1 MHATAASTGAS
12 ALLSKLGAC
21 AAGAAANV
29 TSIADARAEGP
40 SFAQQLGRHS
50 AVGATVFDLLN
61 EALAAGP
68 IADTDAAAVPADAEH
83 AADTV
88 VTTEPA
94 ALQSFIAQLLPVT
107 TPTAHGAAALSGA
120 GAGAESPDAATQAAP
135 ARPVG
140 VVRGDLAAPVQ
151 PGASTTLAQTP
162 ISGTTQAHRTPAVP
176 AQERWLA
183 RTESPAGPGVPG
195 ATRSEP
201 GEPRA
206 EARGNARAGERTAG
220 RGTAQRHGMARN
232 STDSATHSEAA
243 TPRSN
248 LANEPAR
255 ADETDVRHAPSAT
268 ALPDGVAVPI
278 DAVPGSAA
286 APAPSDAAAS
296 AAMAPPR
303 EAERGAATASAAPAG
318 PRSRLA
324 RFDHVPARDPAG
336 STNMT
341 APAPEAQTGAG
352 PTTASGEDRGQRNS
366 STTQDR
372 TEPIAPREAALER
385 GAALSHS
392 AQALVALTEPQGALR
407 LPNRVSTPAVPND
420 VPGLSAAA
428 AASPNAPQISHLP
441 PVHIELAVPVTAPQF
456 RDAFAL
462 QLSLLARDGVQHAQV
477 HLNPAELGPI
487 SVQIAL
493 DGQQAQI
500 HFGCDSAQTRQ
511 LVETG
516 LPTLAAALRDAGFT
530 LSGGGVSQHA
540 PEQRQGSN
548 PGAAERAAG
557 LALEP
562 DAGADAP
569 VLHSI
574 RVITGRLDTYA

>member
-1 MHATAASTGAS
+1 MHATVASPGAS
-12 ALLSKLGAC
+12 ALLPKLGAC

-61 EALAAGP
+61 EALTAGP

-88 VTTEPA
+88 VTAEPA
-94 ALQSFIAQLLPVT
+94 ALQTFIAQLLPAT

-120 GAGAESPDAATQAAP
+120 GAGAESRSEATQAAP

-162 ISGTTQAHRTPAVP
+162 ISGTTQAQRT
-176 AQERWLA
+176 
-183 RTESPAGPGVPG
+183 PAGPGVPD

-206 EARGNARAGERTAG
+206 EARGNARARERTAG
-220 RGTAQRHGMARN
+220 HGTAQRHGMARN
-232 STDSATHSEAA
+232 STDGATRSEAA

-268 ALPDGVAVPI
+268 ALPTGVAVPI
-278 DAVPGSAA
+278 DAAPGSAA

-318 PRSRLA
+318 PHSRLA

-352 PTTASGEDRGQRNS
+352 PTTASGEGRGQRNF
-366 STTQDR
+366 STTPDR

-392 AQALVALTEPQGALR
+392 AQALVALAEPPSAPR
-407 LPNRVSTPAVPND
+407 LPNRVSTPSAPND
-420 VPGLSAAA
+420 VLGLSAAA
-428 AASPNAPQISHLP
+428 AASANAPQISHVP

-516 LPTLAAALRDAGFT
+516 LPTLAAHLRDAGFT

-548 PGAAERAAG
+548 PGAAERAAA

-569 VLHSI
+569 VLRSI
-574 RVITGRLDTYA
+574 RVVTGRLDTYA

>member
-1 MHATAASTGAS
+1 MHATAASPGAS
-12 ALLSKLGAC
+12 ALLPKLGAC
-21 AAGAAANV
+21 AAGAAGAAANV

-61 EALAAGP
+61 EALTAGP

-88 VTTEPA
+88 VTAEPA
-94 ALQSFIAQLLPVT
+94 ALQTFIAQLLPAT

-120 GAGAESPDAATQAAP
+120 GAGAESRSEATQAAP

-162 ISGTTQAHRTPAVP
+162 ISGTTQAQRT
-176 AQERWLA
+176 
-183 RTESPAGPGVPG
+183 PAGPGVPD

-206 EARGNARAGERTAG
+206 EARGNARARERTAG
-220 RGTAQRHGMARN
+220 HGTAQRHGMARN
-232 STDSATHSEAA
+232 STDGATRSEAA

-268 ALPDGVAVPI
+268 ALPAGVAVPI
-278 DAVPGSAA
+278 DAAPGSAA

-352 PTTASGEDRGQRNS
+352 PTTASGEGRGQRNF

-392 AQALVALTEPQGALR
+392 AQALVALAEPPSAPR
-407 LPNRVSTPAVPND
+407 LPNRVSTPSAPND
-420 VPGLSAAA
+420 VLGLSAAA
-428 AASPNAPQISHLP
+428 AASANAPQISHVP

-548 PGAAERAAG
+548 PGAAERAAA

-569 VLHSI
+569 VLRSI
-574 RVITGRLDTYA
+574 RVVTGRLDTYA